1 MAMRSKYLSKDTR
14 LTAIDEAGKHAE
26 STGK

>member
-1 MAMRSKYLSKDTR
+1 MAMRSEYLSKDTR
-14 LTAIDEAGKHAE
+14 LTTIDEAGKNAE